1 MAVAFGMKNQQ
12 HQSVYSRLMS
22 DFGRRDKKG
31 DKNNDYTIEEQI
43 VLRVPPAIAEGV
55 RQMLKGKQ
63 NNVESDLSFQMSMW
77 HYDLSQTID
86 NIHVHLF

>member
-1 MAVAFGMKNQQ
+1 
-12 HQSVYSRLMS
+12 MS

-77 HYDLSQTID
+77 HYDLS
-86 NIHVHLF
+86 